1 VQKKHLPKRHVLQAV
16 GVAAGVGLAICLG
29 ANWDEVA
36 TAVGVP
42 KPLTAQEIVAKDL
55 NWAKQESASG
65 MNFGMA
71 SVHELFGQGRQGV
84 REFVDDAL
92 GWNSK
97 FKLVKD
103 YFSNGEEH
111 SEFIEDQFSEHIFS
125 DEQLE
130 EAIEASVSSYV
141 TYLDDVDSQ
150 LLIRLQMDLADVPKE
165 QFAPSVDRDAIRQLL
180 DNALSEAKTA
190 AESEF
195 GPAVGR
201 EIASLVAGEVL
212 TLVASELATS
222 SGILSAAAASGTVTL
237 GVGLVVGLV
246 ADSLVTWIYEK
257 AYDPRGELAKRVNQ
271 QLDQLEQLIVVGSS
285 EQPGL
290 QKRLED
296 YSLRRSQAREAA
308 IRAAIFPSA
317 QTVGL

>member
-1 VQKKHLPKRHVLQAV
+1 VKKSHWRKEQVLGGV
-16 GVAAGVGLAICLG
+16 GVGGGIVLAILLQVFWDDLASLAG
-29 ANWDEVA
+29 A
-36 TAVGVP
+36 P
-42 KPLTAQEIVAKDL
+42 RRLTAQEIVAKDL

-65 MNFGMA
+65 MNFGLA

-84 REFVDDAL
+84 RGFVDDAL

-103 YFSNGEEH
+103 YLSNGEEH
-111 SEFIEDQFSEHIFS
+111 SEYLEDQFSEHIFS

-130 EAIEASVSSYV
+130 EAIEASVSAYLRH
-141 TYLDDVDSQ
+141 LDDVDSQ
-150 LLIRLQMDLADVPKE
+150 LLVRLQADLADAPKE
-165 QFAPSVDRDAIRQLL
+165 QFAPSIDHDAIRQLL
-180 DNALSEAKTA
+180 DNALGEAKTA

-201 EIASLVAGEVL
+201 EVASLVAGEVL

-222 SGILSAAAASGTVTL
+222 SGILSVGAASGTVTL
-237 GVGLVVGLV
+237 GVGLVVGV
-246 ADSLVTWIYEK
+246 IADYAVTWMYEK
-257 AYDPRGELAKRVNQ
+257 AYDPRGELTKRVNQ

>member
-1 VQKKHLPKRHVLQAV
+1 VKQKYLPKRHALGALGVAV
-16 GVAAGVGLAICLG
+16 GIGLAICLG
-29 ANWDEVA
+29 ANWGEVA
-36 TAVGVP
+36 TAIGVP
-42 KPLTAQEIVAKDL
+42 KPLTAEEIVAKDL
-55 NWAKQESASG
+55 NWANQQSASG
-65 MNFGMA
+65 MNLGLA
-71 SVHELFGQGRQGV
+71 PVHELFGRGRQGV
-84 REFVDDAL
+84 RGFVDDAL

-103 YFSNGEEH
+103 FLSDGDEH
-111 SEFIEDQFSEHIFS
+111 AEFLEDQFSEHIFS

-130 EAIEASVSSYV
+130 EAIESSVSAYL
-141 TYLDDVDSQ
+141 THLDDVDGQ
-150 LLIRLQMDLADVPKE
+150 LLIRLQLDLSDVPKE
-165 QFAPSVDRDAIRQLL
+165 QFAPSIDHDAIRELL
-180 DNALSEAKTA
+180 DSALSQAKTA

-201 EIASLVAGEVL
+201 EVASLVAGELL
-212 TLVASELATS
+212 TVVAGELATS
-222 SGILSAAAASGTVTL
+222 SGILSAGAASGTVTL
-237 GVGLVVGLV
+237 GVGLVVGV
-246 ADSLVTWIYEK
+246 IADYAVTWMYEK

-271 QLDQLEQLIVVGSS
+271 QLDQLEQLIIVGSS

>member
-1 VQKKHLPKRHVLQAV
+1 MLKKYCAKKYGLAWA
-16 GVAAGVGLAICLG
+16 GVAAGVGLAALLQVFWEDLPTLAG
-29 ANWDEVA
+29 A
-36 TAVGVP
+36 P
-42 KPLTAQEIVAKDL
+42 RRLTAQEIVANDL

-65 MNFGMA
+65 MNLGLA

-84 REFVDDAL
+84 RGFVDDAL

-103 YFSNGEEH
+103 YFSDGDEH
-111 SEFIEDQFSEHIFS
+111 AEFLDDQFSEHIFS

-130 EAIEASVSSYV
+130 GAIESSVSAYLRH
-141 TYLDDVDSQ
+141 LDDVDSQ
-150 LLIRLQMDLADVPKE
+150 LLVRLQVDLSDVPKE
-165 QFAPSVDRDAIRQLL
+165 QFAPSIDHDAIQQLL
-180 DNALSEAKTA
+180 DNALSEAKAA
-190 AESEF
+190 AESDF
-195 GPAVGR
+195 GPTVGR

-212 TLVASELATS
+212 TVVAAELATS
-222 SGILSAAAASGTVTL
+222 SGILSAGAASGTVTL
-237 GVGLVVGLV
+237 GVGLVVGV
-246 ADSLVTWIYEK
+246 IADYAVTWMYEK
-257 AYDPRGELAKRVNQ
+257 AYDPRGELSKRVNQ